1 MVYPAMVVPAG
12 TDMRGWYRCPD
23 GPWSESARPR
33 SVTQLALN
41 VVVERELVGARPNM
55 DRQDLV
61 LALEA
66 DPRVDQVGRENASLG
81 EVFVVCLEAVDHRGQ
96 LGWRLRDVRGLFRRQ
111 LVEVLV
117 DGRLRLD
124 LVPDAVQARHQ

>member
-23 GPWSESARPR
+23 GTWSESARRR
-33 SVTQLALN
+33 SVTQLALS
-41 VVVERELVGARPNM
+41 VVGAREHRGGRTGPG
-55 DRQDLV
+55 RQDLA
-61 LALEA
+61 LTLEA

-117 DGRLRLD
+117 HRRLGLD
-124 LVPDAVQARHQ
+124 LV